1 MKYMARLARLAL
13 EMTETL
19 MGKKC
24 RDTAVQ
30 FTLHAD
36 LLATEIYRGTGRK
49 RPQIVRGPLVAALDA
64 AN

>member
-1 MKYMARLARLAL
+1 MTRLVRLAL
-13 EMTETL
+13 ELTETL

-24 RDTAVQ
+24 RDTALQ

-49 RPQIVRGPLVAALDA
+49 RPQILQEPLLAALNA
-64 AN
+64 VKS